1 MSTLSKKVKQSMVIT
16 GKTYC
21 KFYMYILYHM
31 SVKLLQRYKYMVYY
45 LISVLTT
52 VEGLVQ
58 RAIEGLSQDQP
69 LRKVT
74 LCYAIYYIFKATSL
88 LGWP

>member
-1 MSTLSKKVKQSMVIT
+1 MSTLTKKVKQSMVIT

-21 KFYMYILYHM
+21 KFYMNTYHM
-31 SVKLLQRYKYMVYY
+31 FVKLLLRYKYTVYY

-74 LCYAIYYIFKATSL
+74 YIYVMLFIIYSKQHHC
-88 LGWP
+88 